1 MGTQT
6 YIPADQADGTPTP
19 DIEAMLRVPLA
30 IAETGISKVRTFL
43 IINIINTLWIG
54 YFYKSHTDASLL
66 WMIPVFLVLTLIIV
80 HQWFLYFAL
89 RDLLKLPG
97 RMNNLSREAGT
108 KATDFFQQNEA
119 VFSRMQGNGMQLTGA
134 ASMFDAFSDVRN
146 MSSEF
151 QEMMSA
157 VIRALFL
164 GNPIILGL
172 SIGVSSLMLLVGC
185 ILLIIHVV

>member
-6 YIPADQADGTPTP
+6 YIPADQPNGTQTP
-19 DIEAMLRVPLA
+19 DIKAMLRVPLA
-30 IAETGISKVRTFL
+30 IAEASISKVRTFL
-43 IINIINTLWIG
+43 IINIISTLWIG

-66 WMIPVFLVLTLIIV
+66 WMTPVFLILMLIIA

-89 RDLLKLPG
+89 RGLLKLPSKI
-97 RMNNLSREAGT
+97 NNLSREAGSNVSL
-108 KATDFFQQNEA
+108 FFHKNEQI
-119 VFSRMQGNGMQLTGA
+119 FSRMQSNNTQLSNA
-134 ASMFDAFSDVRN
+134 VSMFGAFSDVRN

-151 QEMMSA
+151 QEIMSA
-157 VIRALFL
+157 VVRALFL

-172 SIGVSSLMLLVGC
+172 SIGISSLMLITGC